1 MQYVCENIYT
11 SQETALSRST
21 IVLEYPTRYLL
32 HSFVHFLDI
41 SLLQATGTIEL
52 AAYASGSSSDTA
64 YVMYTSGSTGVPK
77 AVVVPHRAITCRVF
91 ANGFADIGSSDR
103 VAFATNPS
111 HVPSTFDIWATFLR
125 GARMVIMDND
135 IVLDPHRLAA
145 ALIHHQVTSLYMTN
159 PLLQQYAFII
169 GDTLSTLKYLI
180 GGADLGT
187 TKAYSAVLKHGGQVR
202 MVHRFG
208 STETPLGATAY
219 TPSINVDQLNHL
231 PIGRPVPN
239 IRCYVLDQR
248 LMLSPIGVIG
258 ELYVGGSGIA
268 TRYLNRPDITAERF
282 LPDPFS
288 NVPGAFMYKTGDMV
302 RYLPDG
308 NLVFMGR
315 NDFQVKIR
323 GYRIELGEIESRLVS
338 HRLVKNSA
346 VLGVGDGDGKRLVAY
361 VAADP
366 NQNLADTLREYLA
379 LSLPEYMI
387 PAAFVQLD
395 ELPLTIRGK
404 IDRTALPIYDFSS
417 IASSQEDYAP
427 PQGDMEMMLA
437 ELWSELLK
445 VEHVGRGSNFFMLGG
460 HSLIAIRMI
469 ERLRRLGYAMSV
481 RTLFETPVLHTL
493 ASSLRQYHSSPAA
506 PPNLIT
512 PTSTT
517 LTPDMLP
524 LISLTQGDI
533 ENVVKKVPGGV
544 KNIQDIYGLS
554 PLQDGI
560 LFHHMM
566 AKEADPYLITV
577 CAAFRNREL
586 LDHYLSAYQRVIDRH
601 DILRTAIL
609 WENMSTPVQVVLRHV
624 PLPVTEHSLDPVD
637 GPVVNQLMRLYDPRT
652 YHLNMNTA
660 PLIRLATTQDND
672 GRWILLELHHHI
684 IGDRSTTEVLQEE
697 IKDILAGGF
706 KRLPAPE
713 PYRNLIAE
721 AHLRGVSVSEQET
734 FFHRMLQDIEIP
746 SLLYGMTNIYSDGCD
761 VTDFHC
767 TLPQDLN
774 TKLRGHS
781 RRLGVSLASLCH
793 LAWARVVGSLSGQDQ
808 VVFGTVLF
816 GRMQGGAG
824 SDRALG
830 LFVNTLPFRVDVG
843 ETSVQESVRKVQTDL
858 AALLQYEHASL
869 ANAQRQSGVPMG
881 MPLFNA
887 LLNYRHN
894 TASDQKKRVASGIET
909 IATLDRTNYP
919 FTMSVE
925 DYGSSSPSALG
936 LAVQVVQPYDPVR
949 ICSYMQQA
957 LENLAQALEHS
968 PQTPVQAVSTLPA
981 DEHDLLIHGWNNT
994 DTPFPGTFCI
1004 HQLFEKQARSSPEV
1018 IAIVHNDRSMT
1029 YSELDARGNKIARQI
1044 VAAGVKAGDHVAIM
1058 LDRSIDHVAMQIAIL
1073 KTGAAYVPIDTKA
1086 PLERQSYIASD
1097 SGVKLLLTDERTVV
1111 PTQIEVPVLR
1121 LGANVELI
1129 EDSGIP
1135 YNFVCIIT
1143 KSKW

>member
-1 MQYVCENIYT
+1 M
-11 SQETALSRST
+11 
-21 IVLEYPTRYLL
+21 
-32 HSFVHFLDI
+32 
-41 SLLQATGTIEL
+41 LQATDAIEL
-52 AAYASGSSSDTA
+52 EACESGSSSDTA

-77 AVVVPHRAITCRVF
+77 AVVVPHRAIACRIF
-91 ANGFADIGSSDR
+91 TNGFADIGSGDR

-111 HVPSTFDIWATFLR
+111 HVPSTFDIWATFLQ

-145 ALIHHQVTSLYMTN
+145 ALVYHQVTSLYMTN
-159 PLLQQYAFII
+159 PLLHQYAFII

-187 TKAYSAVLKHGGQVR
+187 TKAYSAVLKHGGPVR
-202 MVHRFG
+202 LVHRFG
-208 STETPLGATAY
+208 STETPLGATSY
-219 TPSINVDQLNHL
+219 TPSSDVDQMDQL

-248 LMLSPIGVIG
+248 LMPAPIGVIG
-258 ELYVGGSGIA
+258 ELYVGGTGIA
-268 TRYLNRPDITAERF
+268 TRYLNHPDITAERF

-288 NVPGAFMYKTGDMV
+288 NVPGAYMYKTGDMV

-323 GYRIELGEIESRLVS
+323 GYRIELGEIESRLVG
-338 HRLVKNSA
+338 HGLVKNAA

-366 NQNLADTLREYLA
+366 NQHLADTLHEYLA
-379 LSLPEYMI
+379 LSLPEYMV
-387 PAAFVQLD
+387 PVAFVQLN

-404 IDRTALPIYDFSS
+404 IDRRALPVYDFAS

-427 PQGDMEMMLA
+427 PQGDMETMLA
-437 ELWSELLK
+437 ALWSELLK
-445 VEHVGRGSNFFMLGG
+445 VERVGRSSNFFMLGG
-460 HSLIAIRMI
+460 HSLIAIGMI
-469 ERLRRLGYAMSV
+469 ERLRRLGYTMSV

-493 ASSLRQYHSSPAA
+493 ASSLRQYHSGPAA

-517 LTPDMLP
+517 LTPEILP
-524 LISLTQGDI
+524 LIDLIQGDI
-533 ENVVKKVPGGV
+533 DNLVNQVPGGV
-544 KNIQDIYGLS
+544 ANIQDIYALS
-554 PLQDGI
+554 PLQEGI

-577 CAAFRNREL
+577 CVAFRTREL
-586 LDHYLSAYQRVIDRH
+586 LDHYLSAFQKVIDRH
-601 DILRTAIL
+601 DVLRTCIL
-609 WENMSTPVQVVLRHV
+609 WENMSTPAQVVLRHV
-624 PLPVTEHSLDPVD
+624 PLPVTEHPLDLTD
-637 GPVVNQLMRLYDPRT
+637 GPAVNQLMRLYDPRK
-652 YHLNMNTA
+652 YRLNLNTA
-660 PLIRLATTQDND
+660 PLIRLATAQDTD
-672 GRWILLELHHHI
+672 GRWVLLELHHHI

-697 IKDILAGGF
+697 IMDILTGGF
-706 KRLPAPE
+706 ERLPAPE

-721 AHLRGVSVSEQET
+721 ARLRGFSIGEQEA
-734 FFHRMLQDIEIP
+734 FFRRMLQDIETP
-746 SLLYGMTNIYSDGCD
+746 SLLYGMTNLYSDGCD
-761 VTDFHC
+761 VTDSHC

-774 TKLRGHS
+774 AKLRGHA

-793 LAWARVVGSLSGQDQ
+793 LAWARVVGSLSGQDK

-816 GRMQGGAG
+816 GRMQAGAG

-843 ETSVQESVRKVQTDL
+843 ETSVQESVRKVQADL
-858 AALLQYEHASL
+858 AALLQHEHASL
-869 ANAQRQSGVPMG
+869 AQAQRQSGVPTG

-894 TASDQKKRVASGIET
+894 TAPDQEKRATSGIET

-919 FTMSVE
+919 FTLSVE
-925 DYGSSSPSALG
+925 DYGSSSPSSLG
-936 LAVQVVQPYDPVR
+936 LAIQVAQPYDPAR
-949 ICSYMQQA
+949 ICNYMQQA
-957 LENLAQALEHS
+957 LENLAQALDSS
-968 PQTPVQAVSTLPA
+968 PQTPVHAVGTLPA
-981 DEHDLLIHGWNNT
+981 DEHDMLIHAWNNT
-994 DTPFPGTFCI
+994 EAPYPGNFCI
-1004 HQLFEKQARSSPEV
+1004 HQLFENQAKSFPEV
-1018 IAIVHNDRSMT
+1018 IAIMHNDRSMT
-1029 YSELDARGNKIARQI
+1029 YSKLNARSNSIARQI
-1044 VAAGVKAGDHVAIM
+1044 TAAGVKAGDHVAIM

-1086 PLERQSYIASD
+1086 PVERQTYIASD
-1097 SGVKLLLTDERTVV
+1097 SGVKLLLTDERTVI
-1111 PTQIEVPVLR
+1111 PAQIEVPVLR
-1121 LGANVELI
+1121 LGDNVDFI
-1129 EDSGIP
+1129 EDTGIP
-1135 YNFVCIIT
+1135 DNFVCILH
-1143 KSKW
+1143 SKP